1 MPDSRAGA
9 VPTLRT
15 LAAALCL
22 AACADLA
29 SQPDRVPRHL
39 EVLPADTSV
48 LTGESVAYRL
58 RVLDEDGVAFDRIPS
73 WVPPHWSVSDPGI
86 ATVSADGEV
95 TALEAGREARIR
107 AGLAEL
113 SGGARLRVNPPGV
126 RITAAAVHLTQA
138 VQTLDGSVPLIAGRA
153 GLLRLFLIGDRPS
166 FFRPRPLAT
175 FHLDGEVIH
184 TLRLDPPED
193 LLPVEIAEGRGD
205 RSFNGEV
212 PGWVLQPG
220 VEFAVEL
227 DPDGVVPTLPGS
239 DRWIPVEG
247 LLPLDVREVPP
258 LDLKIVPV
266 LRGADDLA
274 VLRWVDGITPGGQ
287 SMTFIRSILPVGELE
302 LTIRDPYRTSADL
315 TTERGWLELLRE
327 MDLLRLIEGGR
338 GYYYGAVVQPAGS
351 PWGGLGFIGRPTS
364 VGHIDLDTFAHEL
377 GHNMGLRHAP
387 CGGANAPD
395 PNFPY
400 ADGSIGAFGYETRD
414 GVRRIVSPEEYRDL
428 MTYCQPSWIS
438 DYHFMKALAF
448 RRARDPLRPTDAAL
462 RAADAAGHTTDAAQ
476 RVLILWGSVGGR
488 GSSLIEPAFVVE
500 APPRPP
506 RGEGPYR
513 IEGLDAAG
521 RRPLRSL
528 VRAEGGRVRRRAV
541 RVRDSVRAW
550 AGAGA
555 DGLDR
560 IRLSGAGG
568 SGAAAALGRPA
579 GGSRHGSRH
588 GPAARHPAGRG
599 ADAGLGRG
607 SGHRDERRGAGRPDR

>member
-1 MPDSRAGA
+1 MTKPDSRAGA

-22 AACADLA
+22 AGCADLA

-39 EVLPADTSV
+39 DVLPADTSV
-48 LTGESVAYRL
+48 LAGESVAYQL
-58 RVLDEDGVAFDRIPS
+58 RVLDEDGVAFDRVPS
-73 WVPPHWSVSDPGI
+73 WVPPSWSVSDPVT

-126 RITAAAVHLTQA
+126 RIAAAAVHLTQA

-153 GLLRLFLIGDRPS
+153 ALLRLFLIGDRPS

-184 TLRLDPPED
+184 TQRLNPPED
-193 LLPVEIAEGRGD
+193 LLPVEIEEGRGD

-220 VEFAVEL
+220 VEYAVEL
-227 DPDGVVPTLPGS
+227 DPDGVVPALPGS
-239 DRWIPVEG
+239 DRRIPAEG
-247 LLPLDVREVPP
+247 LLTLDVREVPP

-266 LRGADDLA
+266 LRGEDDFA
-274 VLRWVDGITPGGQ
+274 VLRWVDRISPGGQ
-287 SMTFIRSILPVGELE
+287 SMTFIRSILPVAELE

-315 TTERGWLELLRE
+315 TTDRGWLELLRE
-327 MDLLRLIEGGR
+327 IDLLRLIEGGR
-338 GYYYGAVVQPAGS
+338 GYYYGAVAVPAGS
-351 PWGGLGFIGRPTS
+351 PWGGLGYIGRPTS
-364 VGHIDLDTFAHEL
+364 VGNIDLDIFAHEL

-414 GVRRIVSPEEYRDL
+414 GVRRIVSPKEYRDL
-428 MTYCQPSWIS
+428 MTYCEPSWIS

-448 RRARDPLRPTDAAL
+448 RRARDPLRPTDASP
-462 RAADAAGHTTDAAQ
+462 HTTDAAQ
-476 RVLILWGSVGGR
+476 RVLILWGSVGGEEL
-488 GSSLIEPAFVVE
+488 LIEPAFVVE

-513 IEGLDAAG
+513 IEGLDVAG
-521 RRPLRSL
+521 RSL
-528 VRAEGGRVRRRAV
+528 FDLSFAPKEVEFGGAQF
-541 RVRDSVRAW
+541 AFAIPYEPGW
-550 AGAGA
+550 AGA

-560 IRLSGAGG
+560 VRLSGAEGSVLLPRSGG
-568 SGAAAALGRPA
+568 RRAALVTDPATGRLRGILRGGAPMPA
-579 GGSRHGSRH
+579 W
-588 GPAARHPAGRG
+588 AE
-599 ADAGLGRG
+599 GLDIATSDGVPDG
-607 SGHRDERRGAGRPDR
+607 LIGERPE